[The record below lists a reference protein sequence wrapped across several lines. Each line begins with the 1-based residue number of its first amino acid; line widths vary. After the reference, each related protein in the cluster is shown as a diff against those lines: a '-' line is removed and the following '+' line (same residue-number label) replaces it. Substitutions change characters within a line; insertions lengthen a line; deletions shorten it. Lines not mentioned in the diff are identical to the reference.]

1 MAQTQ
6 VYKGREVVIN
16 DDADPP
22 TLLIDGKTVALRK
35 TSQGL
40 WFTPDLAHS
49 NFASP
54 LEIAKALVDRMG

>member
-1 MAQTQ
+1 M
-6 VYKGREVVIN
+6 YKGKQIVIN

-22 TLLIDGKTVALRK
+22 TVQIDGKTVAVRK
-35 TSQGL
+35 TSHGR

-54 LEIAKALVDRMG
+54 SEIAKALVDRMR